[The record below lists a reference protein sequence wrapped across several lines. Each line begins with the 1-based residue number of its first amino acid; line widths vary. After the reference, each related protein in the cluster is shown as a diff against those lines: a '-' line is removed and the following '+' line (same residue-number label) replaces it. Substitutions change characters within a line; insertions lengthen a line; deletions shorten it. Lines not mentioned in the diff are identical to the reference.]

1 MSDIKRAIKVFKEKG
16 AKVFFSRVVG
26 AIGRIPRS
34 VCAGLY
40 VKFFIFRKKEKIIKE
55 IADFHSDDG
64 NKVFNFISKKYLG
77 VFGTLQVKGEF
88 VDLLKVVEGKR
99 PKCLLEIGTA
109 AGGTLF
115 CFSKLAPD
123 DATIISVD
131 CPEGDMGGYPEWKIP
146 FYKAFA
152 KPGQQQYLLREDS
165 HEEAT
170 LQKVKEILKGKP
182 IDFLFI
188 DGDHL
193 YEGVKKDFEMYSPL
207 VGKGGVVA
215 FHDMAPH
222 GYEGVRTL
230 WNEVKGDYHS
240 QEFVKDPEQTGYG
253 IGCLF
258 F

>member
-1 MSDIKRAIKVFKEKG
+1 MNNIKRAIKVFKEKG
-16 AKVFFSRVVG
+16 AKVFFFRFFG
-26 AIGRIPRS
+26 TIGRIPRLI
-34 VCAGLY
+34 CTRIYIRL
-40 VKFFIFRKKEKIIKE
+40 FIFRRKKDIIKE
-55 IADFHSDDG
+55 IADFRSDEGGKTFD
-64 NKVFNFISKKYLG
+64 FISKKYFG
-77 VFGTLQVKGEF
+77 VFGALQLKSEF
-88 VDLLKVVEGKR
+88 VDFLKVVEDR
-99 PKCLLEIGTA
+99 QPKCILEIGTA

-115 CFSKLAPD
+115 CFSKLTHD

-131 CPEGDMGGYPEWKIP
+131 CPEGDIGGYPEWKIP

-165 HEEAT
+165 HAEAT
-170 LQKVKEILKGKP
+170 LQKVKEILKGTP

-193 YEGVKKDFEMYSPL
+193 YKGVKKDFEMYSPL

-222 GYEGVRTL
+222 GYEGVRVL
-230 WNEVKGDYHS
+230 WNEIKGNYRF
-240 QEFVKDPEQTGYG
+240 QEFVKDPKQIGYG